1 VVADEVRTLAARTQD
16 STHEIEEMVSR
27 LQSGAS
33 AAVSVM
39 NEGRERAKTS
49 VEKAGSAGAALD
61 SITAMISK
69 MDEMSASIASAANE
83 QSTVAEDINRGI
95 TNISHVADRTAE
107 GAGETTSAAAEM
119 ATLTAQ
125 LQEAAAKFKV

>member
-1 VVADEVRTLAARTQD
+1 
-16 STHEIEEMVSR
+16 
-27 LQSGAS
+27 
-33 AAVSVM
+33 
-39 NEGRERAKTS
+39 
-49 VEKAGSAGAALD
+49 
-61 SITAMISK
+61 

-95 TNISHVADRTAE
+95 ANISQVAEHTAE